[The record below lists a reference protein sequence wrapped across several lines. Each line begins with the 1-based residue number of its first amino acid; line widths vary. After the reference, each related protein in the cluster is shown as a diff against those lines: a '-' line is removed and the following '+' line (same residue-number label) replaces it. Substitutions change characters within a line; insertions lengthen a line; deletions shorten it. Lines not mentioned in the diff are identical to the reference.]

1 MCIRKT
7 LLYAFFLYFFATG
20 FAHAALVT
28 VEDSYGIPVS
38 RVLTVEAFGVL
49 DNDTL
54 DGQTAGN
61 NNVTATLHTDVSK
74 GTLSCPGV
82 GAGICADGSFEYTP
96 GPGFD
101 GYDTFQYQAVFGST
115 SEISPPTTVTLSAC
129 SGGPTVYTCW
139 HEVPYLAKLTELSY
153 DTFQESFEGT
163 AWDVARSPVT
173 TPSIVSKGVTWT
185 TNHPATNEITTGSGP
200 ARTGLWGVFDPN
212 HGVATGTTAECDIDN
227 PPVHCLPYD
236 GFSGSMPGP
245 DVLYGVGGYI
255 IGFTGAN
262 VDIILDGTPHNAG
275 RVPGPGHHFMGVI
288 DTAGINAFEYRE
300 LEGKVGQFLYIFG
313 DDFTFA
319 TSATPPINNA
329 PILAPI
335 GNPVTDENIQLSIPL
350 TASDSDDGD
359 TVSFS
364 MSDVPAGA
372 VLYDYGDGAAEFI
385 WLPDFSQSGSH
396 LVTFTV
402 SDSAIPAAT
411 DSETITITVNDVNRP
426 PVLSTI
432 GNKAVAENAELSIL
446 LTASD
451 PDGNNQSFV
460 KSGGP
465 TAATL
470 IDHGDGTATFSWTPN
485 FGQAGDYP
493 VTFTVTDDGVPVAS
507 DLETIT
513 ITVIDPLVDI
523 TPPQIQVLSLTNGAV
538 LTSSSVTVSGT
549 ASDDTALAS
558 VTVNG
563 VAATLGSGSFS
574 AGVPLVAGAN
584 TLTAIATD
592 SSGNTASTSIQVTYA
607 PPDVTPPVGSL
618 QFSSSNY
625 TVAENGIT
633 ATITVT
639 RVGGSFGT
647 VGVDYASSD
656 GTATAGIDYTAV
668 IGSLSFADGV
678 TSQSFSITILD
689 DVDYEGDETL
699 NLILS
704 NPAGGAG
711 SGSTSTSLLRIIE
724 DDVQTDDG
732 STGESSSGSIDLIT
746 LILLFS
752 LYLRNFR
759 TKNVRSLN
767 LS

>member
-1 MCIRKT
+1 
-7 LLYAFFLYFFATG
+7 
-20 FAHAALVT
+20 
-28 VEDSYGIPVS
+28 
-38 RVLTVEAFGVL
+38 
-49 DNDTL
+49 
-54 DGQTAGN
+54 
-61 NNVTATLHTDVSK
+61 
-74 GTLSCPGV
+74 
-82 GAGICADGSFEYTP
+82 
-96 GPGFD
+96 
-101 GYDTFQYQAVFGST
+101 
-115 SEISPPTTVTLSAC
+115 
-129 SGGPTVYTCW
+129 
-139 HEVPYLAKLTELSY
+139 
-153 DTFQESFEGT
+153 
-163 AWDVARSPVT
+163 
-173 TPSIVSKGVTWT
+173 
-185 TNHPATNEITTGSGP
+185 
-200 ARTGLWGVFDPN
+200 
-212 HGVATGTTAECDIDN
+212 
-227 PPVHCLPYD
+227 
-236 GFSGSMPGP
+236 
-245 DVLYGVGGYI
+245 
-255 IGFTGAN
+255 
-262 VDIILDGTPHNAG
+262 
-275 RVPGPGHHFMGVI
+275 HFMGVI

-335 GNPVTDENIQLSIPL
+335 GNPVTDENMQLSVPL

-364 MSDVPAGA
+364 MSAVPAGA
-372 VLYDYGDGAAEFI
+372 LFYDYGDGTAEFI
-385 WLPDFSQSGSH
+385 WLPDFSQSGSY
-396 LVTFTV
+396 LVTVTV

-432 GNKAVAENAELSIL
+432 GNKAVDESTELSIL

-451 PDGNNQSFV
+451 PDGNNLRFV

-470 IDHGDGTATFSWTPN
+470 IDHGDSTATFSWTPN

-493 VTFTVTDDGVPVAS
+493 VTFSVTDDGVPVAS
-507 DLETIT
+507 GQETIT
-513 ITVIDPLVDI
+513 VSVIDPLVDI
-523 TPPQIQVLSLTNGAV
+523 TPPVITLLGITPVAIEAGTTYVDDGATALDNLDGDISASIMPTSTVDSTNAGSY
-538 LTSSSVTVSGT
+538 TVTYNVI
-549 ASDDTALAS
+549 DTAGNVA
-558 VTVNG
+558 VPVVRTVN
-563 VAATLGSGSFS
+563 V
-574 AGVPLVAGAN
+574 
-584 TLTAIATD
+584 TA
-592 SSGNTASTSIQVTYA
+592 
-607 PPDVTPPVGSL
+607 PVGSL

-647 VGVDYASSD
+647 VGVGYASSD
-656 GTATAGIDYTAV
+656 GTATAGTDYTAV

-699 NLILS
+699 NLVLS

-711 SGSTSTSLLRIIE
+711 SSSTSTSLLRIIE
-724 DDVQTDDG
+724 DDVQADDG
-732 STGESSSGSIDLIT
+732 ITGESSSGSIDLIT

-759 TKNVRSLN
+759 TKNVRS
-767 LS
+767 